1 MLLLLLPISLH
12 ATPATPATPGAYYS
26 LALSRTIC
34 QPGQAPQPAAPFGA
48 LPRPQPG
55 QRTKALPPTAHA
67 KQVGKPTPGKRANQP
82 PLAGRKPAKKTAA
95 PMYGSFG
102 FDTAGMDRRVKPG
115 DDFYA
120 YVNGTWQRKAEI
132 PASQA
137 FYAPYSKLQELSVAR
152 TRRILEDAE
161 KQAGS
166 QMGDFYA
173 SFLDEAAAD
182 RKGVAPLQPWLAQI
196 AAAQDKSALAASV
209 AAFQRQGVEALFSL
223 SGLVQAVRPDDK
235 APQVEVFHINQG
247 GLGLPDRDY
256 YLKNDTALVQARHAY
271 VVYLT
276 QLLQLAGQE
285 NAAPRA

>member
-1 MLLLLLPISLH
+1 
-12 ATPATPATPGAYYS
+12 
-26 LALSRTIC
+26 
-34 QPGQAPQPAAPFGA
+34 
-48 LPRPQPG
+48 
-55 QRTKALPPTAHA
+55 
-67 KQVGKPTPGKRANQP
+67 
-82 PLAGRKPAKKTAA
+82 
-95 PMYGSFG
+95 MYGSFG

-223 SGLVQAVRPDDK
+223 SGLESVD
-235 APQVEVFHINQG
+235 I
-247 GLGLPDRDY
+247 
-256 YLKNDTALVQARHAY
+256 
-271 VVYLT
+271 
-276 QLLQLAGQE
+276 
-285 NAAPRA
+285 